1 MHSIA
6 FWEGRFMPIEE
17 ARVPVD
23 DRGYVFGDGIYE
35 VVMAFHR
42 QPFAMDDHL
51 ARWERSRD
59 AMRLSCPYTAA
70 QISELI
76 HQAIAQVEGDEL
88 LAYFQVTRGISPR
101 NHPFPPAGTPGSF
114 LLTVRP
120 HAHDVRAYEQ
130 GDTAVLVEDV
140 RWHRCDI
147 KSLNLIPNV
156 MALQQ
161 AVERGCT
168 QAIFHRGD
176 VVTECGSSN
185 VYIVRDGRILTH
197 PLTCNILGGTT
208 RAHILSLAQ
217 ALGMPV
223 EERPFTVAEL
233 YAADEAFSSSVAA
246 RPVSIVRVEDR
257 PIGEGV
263 PGPAVRAL
271 QGAYRTLVKAQCGKE
286 A

>member
-6 FWEGRFMPIEE
+6 YLNGQFMPIEE

-23 DRGYVFGDGIYE
+23 DRGYIFGDGIYE
-35 VVMAFHR
+35 VVMAFYR

-51 ARWERSRD
+51 QRWTRSL
-59 AMRLSCPYTAA
+59 AALRLTCPYTPA
-70 QISELI
+70 QLQDIIRE
-76 HQAIAQVEGDEL
+76 AIARVEGDEL
-88 LAYFQVTRGISPR
+88 LVYFQLTRGVSPR
-101 NHPFPPAGTPGSF
+101 MHTFPPEGTPGTF

-120 HAHDVRAYEQ
+120 HAHDARAYAL
-130 GDTAVLVEDV
+130 GDDAVLAEDI

-161 AVERGCT
+161 AAERGCT

-176 VVTECGSSN
+176 IVTECGSSN
-185 VYIVRDGRILTH
+185 AYIVQGGRILTH
-197 PLTCNILGGTT
+197 PLTQGILGGTT
-208 RAHILSLAQ
+208 RAHILALA
-217 ALGMPV
+217 AGLGMPV
-223 EERPFTVAEL
+223 EERAFTVDAL

-246 RPVSIVRVEDR
+246 RPVAIVRVEGR
-257 PIGEGV
+257 AIGTGK
-263 PGPAVRAL
+263 PGPVVRAL
-271 QGAYRTLVKAQCGKE
+271 QAGYRGLIAAQCGRE